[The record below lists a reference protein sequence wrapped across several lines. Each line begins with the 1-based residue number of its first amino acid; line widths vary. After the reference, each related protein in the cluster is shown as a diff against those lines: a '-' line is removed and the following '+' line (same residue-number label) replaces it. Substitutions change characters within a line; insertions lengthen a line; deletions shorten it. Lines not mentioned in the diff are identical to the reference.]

1 MQDLNLSSVDH
12 KAKHF
17 LKKTFKKKH
26 IPENRSIA
34 VSQHISSLL
43 HEMPRGPQPSKTKEK
58 MKKTENAMD
67 KKIKLE
73 AKKEELKAETPQ
85 GRRKS
90 RRSSQERGGQR
101 TADKPCPT
109 KTLSIRGDME
119 SDQVHVPAKRSLFRH
134 RKRLNPRTS

>member
-12 KAKHF
+12 MAKHCM
-17 LKKTFKKKH
+17 KKH
-26 IPENRSIA
+26 IPEKRSIA

-58 MKKTENAMD
+58 MKTENAMD
-67 KKIKLE
+67 KTIKLE

-90 RRSSQERGGQR
+90 RRSSQERGGRR

-119 SDQVHVPAKRSLFRH
+119 SDQVHVPAKKSLFRH